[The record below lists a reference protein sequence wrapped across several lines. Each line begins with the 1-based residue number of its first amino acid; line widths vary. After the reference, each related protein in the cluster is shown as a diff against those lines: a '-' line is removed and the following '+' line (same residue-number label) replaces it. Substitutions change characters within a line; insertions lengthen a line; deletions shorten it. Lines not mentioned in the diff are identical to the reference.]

1 MAERADCAPASNRET
16 TVTQTCPIGI
26 ARDSTRVG
34 VPLKRGP
41 IALTPVTAQ
50 AARYMRRSGATASIR
65 GKGDVACG
73 DKRVI
78 LLQVGA

>member
-1 MAERADCAPASNRET
+1 
-16 TVTQTCPIGI
+16 
-26 ARDSTRVG
+26 
-34 VPLKRGP
+34 
-41 IALTPVTAQ
+41 
-50 AARYMRRSGATASIR
+50 MRRSGATASIR